1 MTGRPRLIRAGLTGG
16 IASGKSTVAGWF
28 RELGA
33 YVQDGDAIAHQVM
46 EPGGAAYDDVVERFG
61 EGILDRE
68 GVISRPLLGELVFQD
83 PAAREALNRLVH
95 PRVREASA
103 RLLATYLDEGGTA
116 TVLVFEAALLVETG
130 LYRDYDS
137 LIVVRC
143 SREEQLQR
151 LLARGR
157 LTVDGAMARIGSQ
170 LPLSRKLEVADF
182 IIDTSVGP
190 GETRKRT
197 EEVFRELVVRPV

>member
-1 MTGRPRLIRAGLTGG
+1 MSGRPRLIRAGLTGG

-46 EPGGAAYDDVVERFG
+46 EPGGAAYDAVVERFG

-83 PAAREALNRLVH
+83 PAAREELNRLVH

-103 RLLATYLDEGGTA
+103 RLLAAYLEEGGPA
-116 TVLVFEAALLVETG
+116 PVLVFEAALLVETG
-130 LYRDYDS
+130 LYREYDS

-151 LLARGR
+151 LLARGL
-157 LTVDGAMARIGSQ
+157 LTVDGAMARIESQ

-182 IIDTSVGP
+182 IIDTSVSP

-197 EEVFRELVVRPV
+197 EEVFRELVVSSV